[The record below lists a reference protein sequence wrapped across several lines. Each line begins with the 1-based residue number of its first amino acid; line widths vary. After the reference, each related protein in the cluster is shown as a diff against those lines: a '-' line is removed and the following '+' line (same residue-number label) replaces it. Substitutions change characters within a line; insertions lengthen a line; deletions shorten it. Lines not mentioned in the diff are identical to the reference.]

1 MNYISK
7 TFVRNLLEKI
17 SINSK
22 NNFDNFLVDNN
33 IHIHLSRLVP
43 FVFLYWIIPLWLEE
57 YSDLLNYSKLVLE
70 LYFIFLLVWIIRSF
84 FNASKKFLKTLD
96 SFKDKPIDSFVQVA
110 MILVWFTAIIFIF
123 SILTGKEVSTFL
135 TAMGA
140 LSAVILLIF
149 KDTILG
155 FVASIQLSSNDLIR
169 IGDWITMKQFG
180 ADGDVIEINLSSV
193 KVQNFDKTITTIPTY
208 KLISDSFI
216 NWRGMSDS
224 KGRRIKRALLI
235 KGSSIRFMEDKDL
248 LELEEISLIKD
259 YIKNIKLEIK
269 EHNSKLDIVERLKVN
284 GRNLTNIGL
293 FRKYTDVDLEFRT
306 KSLQLSPFI
315 TSKPMENIILAYS
328 LMPEIMSS
336 ALDNKTPTIAKRIDV
351 MKKLASKGWNIGL
364 RFDPLIHGKNWKML
378 YQDLLEAVLNS
389 LPLNSIHSVSFG
401 ALRFP
406 KNMFKSITKLYPEEK
421 LFSGPLSN
429 NDGIVSYDYEIEEE
443 MTSFCKDITINYVE
457 KSKIFKCSV

>member
-1 MNYISK
+1 MKLNNLFYDILVGLEIPAFYALIINMILVGLLIIIGVLVLNYISK

-22 NNFDNFLVDNN
+22 NNFDNFLVENN

-57 YSDLLNYSKLVLE
+57 YADLLSYSKLVLE
-70 LYFIFLLVWIIRSF
+70 LYFIFLIVWIIRSF

-208 KLISDSFI
+208 KLISDSFK

-235 KGSSIRFMEDKDL
+235 KGSSIRFMTDKDL

-269 EHNSKLDIVERLKVN
+269 EHNSKLDIVDRLKVN

-293 FRKYTDVDLEFRT
+293 FRKYTENYLQNNNNISKEMTIMCRQLTPTSQGVPLEIYAFITDKEWKSYENIVSDLFDHLLASLESFDLELF
-306 KSLQLSPFI
+306 
-315 TSKPMENIILAYS
+315 E
-328 LMPEIMSS
+328 
-336 ALDNKTPTIAKRIDV
+336 
-351 MKKLASKGWNIGL
+351 
-364 RFDPLIHGKNWKML
+364 
-378 YQDLLEAVLNS
+378 
-389 LPLNSIHSVSFG
+389 LP
-401 ALRFP
+401 
-406 KNMFKSITKLYPEEK
+406 
-421 LFSGPLSN
+421 
-429 NDGIVSYDYEIEEE
+429 
-443 MTSFCKDITINYVE
+443 
-457 KSKIFKCSV
+457 SKINLN

>member
-1 MNYISK
+1 MKLNNLFYDILVALEIPAFYALIINMILVGLLIIIGVLVLNYISK

-22 NNFDNFLVDNN
+22 NNFDNFLVENN

-57 YSDLLNYSKLVLE
+57 YTELLSYSKLVLE
-70 LYFIFLLVWIIRSF
+70 LYFIFLIVWIIRSF

-208 KLISDSFI
+208 KLISDSFK

-235 KGSSIRFMEDKDL
+235 KGSSIRFMTDKDL

-269 EHNSKLDIVERLKVN
+269 EHNSKLDIVDRLKVN

-293 FRKYTDVDLEFRT
+293 FRKYTENYLQNNNNISKEMTIMCRQLTPTSQGVPLEIYAFITNKEWKSYENIVSDLFDHLLASLESFDLELF
-306 KSLQLSPFI
+306 
-315 TSKPMENIILAYS
+315 E
-328 LMPEIMSS
+328 
-336 ALDNKTPTIAKRIDV
+336 
-351 MKKLASKGWNIGL
+351 
-364 RFDPLIHGKNWKML
+364 
-378 YQDLLEAVLNS
+378 
-389 LPLNSIHSVSFG
+389 LP
-401 ALRFP
+401 
-406 KNMFKSITKLYPEEK
+406 
-421 LFSGPLSN
+421 
-429 NDGIVSYDYEIEEE
+429 
-443 MTSFCKDITINYVE
+443 
-457 KSKIFKCSV
+457 SKINLN

>member
-1 MNYISK
+1 MKLNNLFYDILVGLEIPAFYALIINMILVGLLIIIGVLVLNYISK

-22 NNFDNFLVDNN
+22 NNFDNFLVENN

-57 YSDLLNYSKLVLE
+57 YADLLSYSKLVLE
-70 LYFIFLLVWIIRSF
+70 LYFIFLIVWIIRSF

-208 KLISDSFI
+208 KLISDSFK

-224 KGRRIKRALLI
+224 QGRRIKRALLI
-235 KGSSIRFMEDKDL
+235 KGSSIRFMTDKDL

-259 YIKNIKLEIK
+259 YIKSIKLEIK
-269 EHNSKLDIVERLKVN
+269 EHNSKLDIVERIKVN

-293 FRKYTDVDLEFRT
+293 FRKYTENYLQNNNNISKEMTIMCRQLTPTSQGVPLEIYAFITDKEWKNYENIVSDLFDHLLASLESFDLELF
-306 KSLQLSPFI
+306 
-315 TSKPMENIILAYS
+315 E
-328 LMPEIMSS
+328 
-336 ALDNKTPTIAKRIDV
+336 
-351 MKKLASKGWNIGL
+351 
-364 RFDPLIHGKNWKML
+364 
-378 YQDLLEAVLNS
+378 
-389 LPLNSIHSVSFG
+389 LP
-401 ALRFP
+401 
-406 KNMFKSITKLYPEEK
+406 
-421 LFSGPLSN
+421 
-429 NDGIVSYDYEIEEE
+429 
-443 MTSFCKDITINYVE
+443 
-457 KSKIFKCSV
+457 SKINLN

>member
-1 MNYISK
+1 MKLNNLFYDILVALEIPAFYALIINMILVGLLIIIGVLVLNYISK

-22 NNFDNFLVDNN
+22 NNFDNFLVENN

-57 YSDLLNYSKLVLE
+57 YADLLSYSKLVLE
-70 LYFIFLLVWIIRSF
+70 LYFIFLIVWIIRSF

-208 KLISDSFI
+208 KLISDSFK

-235 KGSSIRFMEDKDL
+235 KGSSIRFMTDKDL

-269 EHNSKLDIVERLKVN
+269 EHNSKLDIVDRLKVN

-293 FRKYTDVDLEFRT
+293 FRKYTENYLQNNNNISKEMTIMCRQLTPTSQGVPLEIYAFITNKEWKSYENIVSDLFDHLLASLESFDLELF
-306 KSLQLSPFI
+306 
-315 TSKPMENIILAYS
+315 E
-328 LMPEIMSS
+328 
-336 ALDNKTPTIAKRIDV
+336 
-351 MKKLASKGWNIGL
+351 
-364 RFDPLIHGKNWKML
+364 
-378 YQDLLEAVLNS
+378 
-389 LPLNSIHSVSFG
+389 LP
-401 ALRFP
+401 
-406 KNMFKSITKLYPEEK
+406 
-421 LFSGPLSN
+421 
-429 NDGIVSYDYEIEEE
+429 
-443 MTSFCKDITINYVE
+443 
-457 KSKIFKCSV
+457 SKINLN

>member
-1 MNYISK
+1 MKLNNLFYDILVALEIPAFYALIINMILVGLLIIIGVLVLNYISK

-22 NNFDNFLVDNN
+22 NNFDNFLVENN

-43 FVFLYWIIPLWLEE
+43 FVFLYWIVPLWLEE
-57 YSDLLNYSKLVLE
+57 YADLLSYSKLVLE
-70 LYFIFLLVWIIRSF
+70 LYFIFLIVWIIRSF

-208 KLISDSFI
+208 KLISDSFK

-224 KGRRIKRALLI
+224 QGRRIKRALLI
-235 KGSSIRFMEDKDL
+235 KGSSIRFMTDKDL

-269 EHNSKLDIVERLKVN
+269 EHNSKLDIVDRLKVN

-293 FRKYTDVDLEFRT
+293 FRKYTENYLQNNNNISKEMTIMCRQLTPTSQGVPLEIYAFITDKEWKNYENIVSDLFDHLLASLESFDLELF
-306 KSLQLSPFI
+306 
-315 TSKPMENIILAYS
+315 E
-328 LMPEIMSS
+328 
-336 ALDNKTPTIAKRIDV
+336 
-351 MKKLASKGWNIGL
+351 
-364 RFDPLIHGKNWKML
+364 
-378 YQDLLEAVLNS
+378 
-389 LPLNSIHSVSFG
+389 LP
-401 ALRFP
+401 
-406 KNMFKSITKLYPEEK
+406 
-421 LFSGPLSN
+421 
-429 NDGIVSYDYEIEEE
+429 
-443 MTSFCKDITINYVE
+443 
-457 KSKIFKCSV
+457 SKINLN

>member
-1 MNYISK
+1 MKLNNLFYDILVGLEIPAFYALIINMILVGLLIIIGVLVLNYISK

-22 NNFDNFLVDNN
+22 NNFDNFLVENN

-57 YSDLLNYSKLVLE
+57 YADLLSYSKLVLE
-70 LYFIFLLVWIIRSF
+70 LYFIFLIVWIIRSF

-208 KLISDSFI
+208 KLISDSFK

-235 KGSSIRFMEDKDL
+235 KGSSIRFMTDKDL

-259 YIKNIKLEIK
+259 YIKSIKLEIK
-269 EHNSKLDIVERLKVN
+269 EHNSKLDIVERIKVN

-293 FRKYTDVDLEFRT
+293 FRKYTENYLQNNNNISKEMTIMCRQLTPTSQGVPLEIYAFITDKEWKNYENIVSDLFDHLLASLESFDLELF
-306 KSLQLSPFI
+306 
-315 TSKPMENIILAYS
+315 E
-328 LMPEIMSS
+328 
-336 ALDNKTPTIAKRIDV
+336 
-351 MKKLASKGWNIGL
+351 
-364 RFDPLIHGKNWKML
+364 
-378 YQDLLEAVLNS
+378 
-389 LPLNSIHSVSFG
+389 LP
-401 ALRFP
+401 
-406 KNMFKSITKLYPEEK
+406 
-421 LFSGPLSN
+421 
-429 NDGIVSYDYEIEEE
+429 
-443 MTSFCKDITINYVE
+443 
-457 KSKIFKCSV
+457 SKINLN

>member
-1 MNYISK
+1 MKLNNLFYDILVGLEIPAFYALIINMILVGLLIIIGVLVLNYISK

-22 NNFDNFLVDNN
+22 NNFDNFLVENN
-33 IHIHLSRLVP
+33 IHNHLSRLVP

-57 YSDLLNYSKLVLE
+57 YADLLSYSKLVLE
-70 LYFIFLLVWIIRSF
+70 LYFIFLIVWIIRSF

-110 MILVWFTAIIFIF
+110 MILIWFTAIIFIF

-208 KLISDSFI
+208 KLISDSFK

-224 KGRRIKRALLI
+224 QGRRIKRALLI
-235 KGSSIRFMEDKDL
+235 KGSSIRFMTDKDL

-269 EHNSKLDIVERLKVN
+269 EHNSKLDIVDRLKVN

-293 FRKYTDVDLEFRT
+293 FRKYTENYLQNNNNISKEMTIMCRQLTPTSQGVPLEIYAFITNKEWKSYENIVSDLFDHLLASLESFDLELF
-306 KSLQLSPFI
+306 
-315 TSKPMENIILAYS
+315 E
-328 LMPEIMSS
+328 
-336 ALDNKTPTIAKRIDV
+336 
-351 MKKLASKGWNIGL
+351 
-364 RFDPLIHGKNWKML
+364 
-378 YQDLLEAVLNS
+378 
-389 LPLNSIHSVSFG
+389 LP
-401 ALRFP
+401 
-406 KNMFKSITKLYPEEK
+406 
-421 LFSGPLSN
+421 
-429 NDGIVSYDYEIEEE
+429 
-443 MTSFCKDITINYVE
+443 
-457 KSKIFKCSV
+457 SKINLN

>member
-1 MNYISK
+1 MKLNNLFYDMLVGLEIPAFYALIINMVLVGLLIIVGVLVLNYISK

-293 FRKYTDVDLEFRT
+293 FRKYTENYLQNNNNISKEMTIMCRQLTPTSQGVPLEIYAFITEKEWKNYENIVSDIFDHLLASLESFDLELF
-306 KSLQLSPFI
+306 
-315 TSKPMENIILAYS
+315 E
-328 LMPEIMSS
+328 
-336 ALDNKTPTIAKRIDV
+336 
-351 MKKLASKGWNIGL
+351 
-364 RFDPLIHGKNWKML
+364 
-378 YQDLLEAVLNS
+378 
-389 LPLNSIHSVSFG
+389 LP
-401 ALRFP
+401 
-406 KNMFKSITKLYPEEK
+406 
-421 LFSGPLSN
+421 
-429 NDGIVSYDYEIEEE
+429 
-443 MTSFCKDITINYVE
+443 
-457 KSKIFKCSV
+457 SKINLN

>member
-1 MNYISK
+1 MKLNNLFYDILVGLEIPAFYALIINMILVGLLIIIGVLVLNYISK

-22 NNFDNFLVDNN
+22 NNFDNFLVENN

-57 YSDLLNYSKLVLE
+57 YADLLSYSKLVLE
-70 LYFIFLLVWIIRSF
+70 LYFIFLIVWIIRSF

-208 KLISDSFI
+208 KLISDSFK

-224 KGRRIKRALLI
+224 KGRRVKRALLI
-235 KGSSIRFMEDKDL
+235 KGSSIRFMTDKDL

-259 YIKNIKLEIK
+259 YIKSIKLEIK
-269 EHNSKLDIVERLKVN
+269 EHNSKLDIVERIKVN

-293 FRKYTDVDLEFRT
+293 FRKYTENYLQNNNNISKEMTIMCRQLTPTSQGVPLEIYAFITDKEWKSYENIVSDLFDHLLASLESFDLELF
-306 KSLQLSPFI
+306 
-315 TSKPMENIILAYS
+315 E
-328 LMPEIMSS
+328 
-336 ALDNKTPTIAKRIDV
+336 
-351 MKKLASKGWNIGL
+351 
-364 RFDPLIHGKNWKML
+364 
-378 YQDLLEAVLNS
+378 
-389 LPLNSIHSVSFG
+389 LP
-401 ALRFP
+401 
-406 KNMFKSITKLYPEEK
+406 
-421 LFSGPLSN
+421 
-429 NDGIVSYDYEIEEE
+429 
-443 MTSFCKDITINYVE
+443 
-457 KSKIFKCSV
+457 SKINLN

>member
-1 MNYISK
+1 MKLNNLFYDILVGLEIPAFYALIINMILVGLLIIIGVLVLNYISK

-22 NNFDNFLVDNN
+22 NNFDNFLVENN

-57 YSDLLNYSKLVLE
+57 YADLLSYSKLVLE
-70 LYFIFLLVWIIRSF
+70 LYFIFLIVWIIRSF

-208 KLISDSFI
+208 KLISDSFK

-235 KGSSIRFMEDKDL
+235 KGSSIRFMTDKDL

-259 YIKNIKLEIK
+259 YIKSIKLEIK
-269 EHNSKLDIVERLKVN
+269 EHNSKLDIVERIKVN

-293 FRKYTDVDLEFRT
+293 FRKYTENYLQNNNNISKEMTIMCRQLTPTSQGVPLEIYAFITDKEWKSYENIVSDLFDHLLASLESFDLELF
-306 KSLQLSPFI
+306 
-315 TSKPMENIILAYS
+315 E
-328 LMPEIMSS
+328 
-336 ALDNKTPTIAKRIDV
+336 
-351 MKKLASKGWNIGL
+351 
-364 RFDPLIHGKNWKML
+364 
-378 YQDLLEAVLNS
+378 
-389 LPLNSIHSVSFG
+389 LP
-401 ALRFP
+401 
-406 KNMFKSITKLYPEEK
+406 
-421 LFSGPLSN
+421 
-429 NDGIVSYDYEIEEE
+429 
-443 MTSFCKDITINYVE
+443 
-457 KSKIFKCSV
+457 SKINLN

>member
-1 MNYISK
+1 MKLNNLFYDILVGLEIPAFYALIINMILVGLLIIVGVLLLNYISK

-22 NNFDNFLVDNN
+22 NNFDNFLVENN

-57 YSDLLNYSKLVLE
+57 YADLLSYSKLLLE
-70 LYFIFLLVWIIRSF
+70 LYFIFLIVWIIRSF

-208 KLISDSFI
+208 KLISDSFK

-235 KGSSIRFMEDKDL
+235 KGSSIRFMTDKDL

-259 YIKNIKLEIK
+259 YIKSIKLEIK
-269 EHNSKLDIVERLKVN
+269 EHNSKLDIVKRIKVN

-293 FRKYTDVDLEFRT
+293 FRKYTENYLQNNNNISKEMTIMCRQLTPTSQGVPLEIYAFITDKEWKSYENIVSDLFDHLLASLESFDLELF
-306 KSLQLSPFI
+306 
-315 TSKPMENIILAYS
+315 E
-328 LMPEIMSS
+328 
-336 ALDNKTPTIAKRIDV
+336 
-351 MKKLASKGWNIGL
+351 
-364 RFDPLIHGKNWKML
+364 
-378 YQDLLEAVLNS
+378 
-389 LPLNSIHSVSFG
+389 LP
-401 ALRFP
+401 
-406 KNMFKSITKLYPEEK
+406 
-421 LFSGPLSN
+421 
-429 NDGIVSYDYEIEEE
+429 
-443 MTSFCKDITINYVE
+443 
-457 KSKIFKCSV
+457 SKINLN

>member
-1 MNYISK
+1 MKLNNLFYDILVGLEIPAFYALIINMILVGLLIIIGVLVLNYISK

-22 NNFDNFLVDNN
+22 NNFDNFLVENN

-57 YSDLLNYSKLVLE
+57 YTDLLSYSKLVLE
-70 LYFIFLLVWIIRSF
+70 LYFIFLIVWIIRSF

-208 KLISDSFI
+208 KLISDSFK

-235 KGSSIRFMEDKDL
+235 KGSSIRFMTDKDL

-259 YIKNIKLEIK
+259 YIKSIKLEIK
-269 EHNSKLDIVERLKVN
+269 EHNSKLDIVERIKVN

-293 FRKYTDVDLEFRT
+293 FRKYTENYLQNNNNISKEMTIMCRQLTPTSQGVPLEIYAFITDKEWKNYENIVSDLFDHLLASLESFDLELF
-306 KSLQLSPFI
+306 
-315 TSKPMENIILAYS
+315 E
-328 LMPEIMSS
+328 
-336 ALDNKTPTIAKRIDV
+336 
-351 MKKLASKGWNIGL
+351 
-364 RFDPLIHGKNWKML
+364 
-378 YQDLLEAVLNS
+378 
-389 LPLNSIHSVSFG
+389 LP
-401 ALRFP
+401 
-406 KNMFKSITKLYPEEK
+406 
-421 LFSGPLSN
+421 
-429 NDGIVSYDYEIEEE
+429 
-443 MTSFCKDITINYVE
+443 
-457 KSKIFKCSV
+457 SKINLN

>member
-1 MNYISK
+1 MKLNNLFYDILVALEIPAFYALIINMILVGLLIIIGVLVLNYISK

-22 NNFDNFLVDNN
+22 NNFDNFLVENN

-57 YSDLLNYSKLVLE
+57 YADLMSYSKLVLE
-70 LYFIFLLVWIIRSF
+70 LYFIFLIVWIIRSF

-208 KLISDSFI
+208 KLISDSFK

-235 KGSSIRFMEDKDL
+235 KGSSIRFMTDKDL

-259 YIKNIKLEIK
+259 YIKSIKLEIK
-269 EHNSKLDIVERLKVN
+269 EHNSKLDIVKRIKVN

-293 FRKYTDVDLEFRT
+293 FRKYTENYLQNNNNISKEMTIMCRQLTPTSQGVPLEIYAFITDKEWKSYENIVSDLFDHLLASLESFDLELF
-306 KSLQLSPFI
+306 
-315 TSKPMENIILAYS
+315 E
-328 LMPEIMSS
+328 
-336 ALDNKTPTIAKRIDV
+336 
-351 MKKLASKGWNIGL
+351 
-364 RFDPLIHGKNWKML
+364 
-378 YQDLLEAVLNS
+378 
-389 LPLNSIHSVSFG
+389 LP
-401 ALRFP
+401 
-406 KNMFKSITKLYPEEK
+406 
-421 LFSGPLSN
+421 
-429 NDGIVSYDYEIEEE
+429 
-443 MTSFCKDITINYVE
+443 
-457 KSKIFKCSV
+457 SKINLN

>member
-1 MNYISK
+1 MKLNNLFYDILVGLEIPAFYALIINMILVGLLIIIGVLVLNYISK

-22 NNFDNFLVDNN
+22 NNFDNFLVENN

-57 YSDLLNYSKLVLE
+57 YADLLSYSKLVLE
-70 LYFIFLLVWIIRSF
+70 LYFIFLIVWIIRSF

-208 KLISDSFI
+208 KLISDSFK

-224 KGRRIKRALLI
+224 QGRRIKRALLI
-235 KGSSIRFMEDKDL
+235 KGSSIRFMTDKDL

-269 EHNSKLDIVERLKVN
+269 EHNSKLDIVDRLKVN

-293 FRKYTDVDLEFRT
+293 FRKYTENYLQNNNNISKEMTIMCRQLTPTSQGVPLEIYAFITDKEWKNYENIVSDLFDHLLASLESFDLELF
-306 KSLQLSPFI
+306 
-315 TSKPMENIILAYS
+315 E
-328 LMPEIMSS
+328 
-336 ALDNKTPTIAKRIDV
+336 
-351 MKKLASKGWNIGL
+351 
-364 RFDPLIHGKNWKML
+364 
-378 YQDLLEAVLNS
+378 
-389 LPLNSIHSVSFG
+389 LP
-401 ALRFP
+401 
-406 KNMFKSITKLYPEEK
+406 
-421 LFSGPLSN
+421 
-429 NDGIVSYDYEIEEE
+429 
-443 MTSFCKDITINYVE
+443 
-457 KSKIFKCSV
+457 SKINLN

>member
-1 MNYISK
+1 MKLNNLFYNILVGLEIPAFYALIINMILVGLLIIIGVLVLNYISK

-22 NNFDNFLVDNN
+22 NNFDNFLVENN

-57 YSDLLNYSKLVLE
+57 YADLLSYSKLVLE
-70 LYFIFLLVWIIRSF
+70 LYFIFLIVWIIRSF

-208 KLISDSFI
+208 KLISDSFK

-224 KGRRIKRALLI
+224 QGRRIKRALLI
-235 KGSSIRFMEDKDL
+235 KGSSIRFMTDKDL
-248 LELEEISLIKD
+248 LELKEISLIKD

-269 EHNSKLDIVERLKVN
+269 EHNSKLDIVDRLKVN

-293 FRKYTDVDLEFRT
+293 FRKYTENYLQNNNNISKEMTIMCRQLTPTSQGVPLEIYAFITNKEWKSYENIVSDLFDHLLASLESFDLELF
-306 KSLQLSPFI
+306 
-315 TSKPMENIILAYS
+315 E
-328 LMPEIMSS
+328 
-336 ALDNKTPTIAKRIDV
+336 
-351 MKKLASKGWNIGL
+351 
-364 RFDPLIHGKNWKML
+364 
-378 YQDLLEAVLNS
+378 
-389 LPLNSIHSVSFG
+389 LP
-401 ALRFP
+401 
-406 KNMFKSITKLYPEEK
+406 
-421 LFSGPLSN
+421 
-429 NDGIVSYDYEIEEE
+429 
-443 MTSFCKDITINYVE
+443 
-457 KSKIFKCSV
+457 SKINLN